1 MSWLKKYLNYVGLAL
16 LVASLVLLI
25 WPQYGKVALI
35 LAICGL
41 VLLIVY
47 LLLNLSSLKE
57 SLQRRS
63 FIYSGNLL
71 LIIILVLGLLIIVN
85 FSWPG
90 ITTALI
96 LLRQKFT
103 ACPSSRLKWSKT

>member
-1 MSWLKKYLNYVGLAL
+1 MSWLKKYLNYAGLAL

-35 LAICGL
+35 LAISGL

-85 FSWPG
+85 YFL
-90 ITTALI
+90 A
-96 LLRQKFT
+96 RHHYRVDFT
-103 ACPSSRLKWSKT
+103 SAKIHSL